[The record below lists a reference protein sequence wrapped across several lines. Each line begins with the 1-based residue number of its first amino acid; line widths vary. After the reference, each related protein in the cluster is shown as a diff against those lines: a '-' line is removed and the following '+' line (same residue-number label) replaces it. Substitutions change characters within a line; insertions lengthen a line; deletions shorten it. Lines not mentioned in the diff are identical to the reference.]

1 MNDKIIFWLTNSVI
15 NFGVAKF
22 IQEKLDCKIFGIAD
36 IVNKQKAFYEN
47 QQFVK
52 LQKIWY
58 LHDHILK
65 TRNKPDLKY
74 LSYIEEKYKINLW
87 LLAYNERIFYRFND
101 FHKFSSNEVLSI
113 LEQECKFFESVLEEV
128 KPNFVIMGI
137 TVFHHD
143 HIFYEMCKAQGI
155 KILTLKP
162 TNFGYRF
169 MISDGSE
176 IADIKN
182 YENTNITITELQN
195 YLKGFD
201 PAKQRE
207 ELKKTFQNSKINY
220 FKAALQF
227 LLSSNNNIKTHYT
240 YFGRTKFNVVIK
252 MLVYTIKKRYRE
264 FFMNRKLNHKI
275 TDSYPF
281 VYFPLHIEQESV
293 LLIGAPFYTN
303 QVEVIT
309 NIVKSLPVGYK
320 LLVKEHP
327 IMALRGWRST
337 STYKKI
343 MELPNVELL
352 HPTVNAD
359 EILKK
364 CSLVITISGTAGLE
378 AAFYQK
384 AAITFVDTNYSILPS
399 VHKLKSIEEL
409 PQAIR
414 TSLKKE
420 VKLSDL
426 SKYVNLIHDN
436 SFECDIQALGTAMQN
451 YFHYGGFLVDVD
463 ISIEKMN
470 SFLEEYR
477 STFELIASKF
487 IKKIEQI
494 KNSNLNTKINN

>member
-1 MNDKIIFWLTNSVI
+1 MNDKIIFWLTSSVVS
-15 NFGVAKF
+15 FGTTKF
-22 IQEKLDCKIFGIAD
+22 IQDKYPCDLFAIAD
-36 IVNKQKAFYEN
+36 IVDKQKSFYKN
-47 QQFVK
+47 QQLVNF
-52 LQKIWY
+52 QKIWY
-58 LHDHILK
+58 YHDHILAIK
-65 TRNKPDLKY
+65 KKPDLNY
-74 LSYIEEKYKINLW
+74 LSSIEEKYKINLW

-113 LEQECKFFESVLEEV
+113 LEQECKLFESVLEKV

-143 HIFYEMCKAQGI
+143 HIFYEMCKAKGI

-162 TNFGYRF
+162 TNFGYRM
-169 MISDGSE
+169 MISDGMEIDE
-176 IADIKN
+176 IAQN
-182 YENTNITITELQN
+182 YESTNITITELQN

-207 ELKKTFQNSKINY
+207 ELKKTFQSSKINY
-220 FKAALQF
+220 FKAALKF
-227 LLSSNNNIKTHYT
+227 LSSSNNNIKTHYT
-240 YFGRTKFNVVIK
+240 YFGRTKFKVIIK
-252 MLVYTIKKRYRE
+252 MLVYTVKTRYRE
-264 FFMNRKLNHKI
+264 FFMNRNLSHKI

-281 VYFPLHIEQESV
+281 VYFPLHIEQERV
-293 LLIGAPFYTN
+293 LLVGAPFYTN

-320 LLVKEHP
+320 LIVKEHP

-384 AAITFVDTNYSILPS
+384 PSITFVDTNYSILPS

-426 SKYVNLIHDN
+426 SKYVNLINDN

-451 YFHYGGFLVDVD
+451 YFHFGGFLVDVD

-477 STFELIASKF
+477 STFELIASEI

-494 KNSNLNTKINN
+494 KNSNLNA

>member
-1 MNDKIIFWLTNSVI
+1 M
-15 NFGVAKF
+15 
-22 IQEKLDCKIFGIAD
+22 
-36 IVNKQKAFYEN
+36 IV
-47 QQFVK
+47 
-52 LQKIWY
+52 
-58 LHDHILK
+58 
-65 TRNKPDLKY
+65 
-74 LSYIEEKYKINLW
+74 YK
-87 LLAYNERIFYRFND
+87 
-101 FHKFSSNEVLSI
+101 K
-113 LEQECKFFESVLEEV
+113 
-128 KPNFVIMGI
+128 
-137 TVFHHD
+137 
-143 HIFYEMCKAQGI
+143 
-155 KILTLKP
+155 
-162 TNFGYRF
+162 
-169 MISDGSE
+169 
-176 IADIKN
+176 
-182 YENTNITITELQN
+182 
-195 YLKGFD
+195 
-201 PAKQRE
+201 
-207 ELKKTFQNSKINY
+207 
-220 FKAALQF
+220 
-227 LLSSNNNIKTHYT
+227 
-240 YFGRTKFNVVIK
+240 
-252 MLVYTIKKRYRE
+252 KKRYRE
-264 FFMNRKLNHKI
+264 FIMNRNLSHKI
-275 TDSYPF
+275 NDSYPF
-281 VYFPLHIEQESV
+281 VYFPLHIEQERV

-303 QVEVIT
+303 QVEIIT

-327 IMALRGWRST
+327 IMALRGWRSI

-384 AAITFVDTNYSILPS
+384 PAITFVDTNYSILPS

-414 TSLKKE
+414 TALKKE

-477 STFELIASKF
+477 STFELIASEF